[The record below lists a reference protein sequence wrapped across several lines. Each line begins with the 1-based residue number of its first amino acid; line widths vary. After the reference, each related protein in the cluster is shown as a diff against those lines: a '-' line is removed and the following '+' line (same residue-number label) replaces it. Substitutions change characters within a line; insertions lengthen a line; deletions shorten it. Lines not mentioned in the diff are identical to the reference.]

1 MGGDTAAPQTNRS
14 RRAGARA
21 ARHADALPHRGRR
34 LELLPRGAGDI
45 NAPDPAERTRRSSPP
60 PVCTAADG
68 AVEHASLGAARRARG
83 GKAPEGFGAY
93 TASMHMR
100 QDATHVVALRAVEHA
115 ASPILKAGFCG

>member
-1 MGGDTAAPQTNRS
+1 MVPRVE
-14 RRAGARA
+14 GARVRLVLA
-21 ARHADALPHRGRR
+21 VHALG
-34 LELLPRGAGDI
+34 
-45 NAPDPAERTRRSSPP
+45 P

-115 ASPILKAGFCG
+115 ASPILKAGTCG